1 MRRLL
6 HKLPQKKHVVRG
18 IFFVAS
24 IALLYAGATAI
35 ILSFNRSVPIKNI
48 LLSSNATSTAIF
60 ETFQAVPT
68 FPSVVHVQT
77 PVAVKAAYMSACVAS
92 TPSERGRVINIINT
106 TEINSIVIDV
116 KDATGLMSY
125 EADDPSLR
133 SDAGIGCRISDMR
146 GLISLLHRNNV
157 YVIGRIAVFQDPYRA
172 ERNPELAVKSGKT
185 GGLWEDRKGMTWVDA
200 NSKEIWDYTVAIAK
214 DAYAQGFDEINFD
227 YIRFPSDGDIS
238 DMVFPLSG
246 TTSKSIIIKDFFE
259 YLNSQMKTAGITT
272 SADVFGMTTTVT
284 GDLNIGQVL
293 ESALLN
299 FDYVSPMVYPSHYP
313 KGFDGWSNPNAHPY
327 EIISFVLKAGADRA
341 ITASTTPLKL
351 RPWLQDFSLGSPPYG
366 KREVEDQIRATY
378 DVGLTS
384 WMLWDPSNKYAGGA
398 LLRE

>member
-18 IFFVAS
+18 IFFIAS
-24 IALLYAGATAI
+24 LAFFYAGVTAV
-35 ILSFNRSVPIKNI
+35 ILAFNRSVSIKTI
-48 LLSSNATSTAIF
+48 LLSSNATSSAVF
-60 ETFQAVPT
+60 EILPEVPV
-68 FPSVVHVQT
+68 FPPVAHVQT
-77 PVAVKAAYMSACVAS
+77 PVAVKAAYMSSCIAS
-92 TPSERGRVINIINT
+92 TPSERDRVINIINT

-116 KDATGLMSY
+116 KDATGRMSY
-125 EADDPSLR
+125 KADDSSLL
-133 SDAGIGCRISDMR
+133 SDGKTGCRISDMR
-146 GLISLLHRNNV
+146 RLISLLHRDNV
-157 YVIGRIAVFQDPYRA
+157 YVIGRVAVFQDPYRA
-172 ERNPELAVKSGKT
+172 ERNPELAVKSKTT
-185 GGLWEDRKGMTWVDA
+185 GGLWEDRKGMTWVDP
-200 NSKEIWDYTVAIAK
+200 NSKEVWEYTVAIAK
-214 DAYAQGFDEINFD
+214 DAYSQGFDEINFD
-227 YIRFPSDGDIS
+227 YIRFPSDGNIQ

-246 TTSKSIIIKDFFE
+246 TSSKPIIIKSFFE
-259 YLNSQMKTAGITT
+259 YLNSQMKTAGIPT

-313 KGFDGWSNPNAHPY
+313 KGFDGWANPNAHPY
-327 EIISFVLKAGADRA
+327 DLVLSVMKAGSDRA
-341 ITASTTPLKL
+341 ITAGATPLKL
-351 RPWLQDFSLGSPPYG
+351 RPWLQDFSLGSPAYG

-378 DVGLTS
+378 DAGLTS